1 MDMFV
6 QGDTEQKMVDVDAL
20 EQMCISC
27 YSTLRQPLTQIRR
40 HGVSQLLRVDVA
52 PQILPSP

>member
-1 MDMFV
+1 
-6 QGDTEQKMVDVDAL
+6 MVDVDAL

-40 HGVSQLLRVDVA
+40 HGVSQLLRVDGA